1 MMRAS
6 HVSEFIRDNRRLQ
19 MPFFN
24 VVYADRDGQ
33 IMYLFGG
40 RQPRRS
46 GGTYAKWSGII
57 PGDTSA
63 TLWTDTLKWRGVPHT
78 INSPRGV
85 VQNLKNTPLVFR
97 FSGTNLQKH
106 YSFFFAPKQNG
117 FLP

>member
-1 MMRAS
+1 MMRAR
-6 HVSEFIRDNRRLQ
+6 HLSEFIRANRRLQ

-63 TLWTDTLKWRGVPHT
+63 TLWTDTLKWREFAPPT
-78 INSPRGV
+78 NPPRGMLP
-85 VQNLKNTPLVFR
+85 NLNNPPLSFH
-97 FSGTNLQKH
+97 FS
-106 YSFFFAPKQNG
+106 
-117 FLP
+117 